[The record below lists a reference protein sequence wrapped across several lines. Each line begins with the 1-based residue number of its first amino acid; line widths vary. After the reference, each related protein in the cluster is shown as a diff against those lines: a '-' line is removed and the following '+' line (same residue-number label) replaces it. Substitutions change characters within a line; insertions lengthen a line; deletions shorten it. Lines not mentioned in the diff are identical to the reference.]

1 MRKLFPLIL
10 LLLAVGIHSEAK
22 GPKKT
27 FSVIQMTD
35 PQFGFMDYKGTF
47 SVAPE
52 KKLMDKAVKIIGERK
67 PAFVVCT
74 GDFVHLT
81 QNDSAT
87 KVYEDYIEKIRAAST
102 KVYMVPGN
110 HDLPKVDEPHLSF
123 YRQHFGEDRW
133 AFKYRNCA
141 FIGLNSSIMQI
152 GSPEQE
158 ATHFKWLEGQLKK
171 FRKCRY
177 KFIFMHISFFTHDM
191 DEKEEYFNQ
200 PKSIREKYMK
210 LLDEYHVNAVFCG
223 HLHKNAY
230 GKYKNVEVVTSNAV
244 GMDLTG
250 EDKHGMTLI
259 EISPSGYTH
268 KYMTF
273 DEFKE

>member
-1 MRKLFPLIL
+1 M
-10 LLLAVGIHSEAK
+10 
-22 GPKKT
+22 
-27 FSVIQMTD
+27 
-35 PQFGFMDYKGTF
+35 
-47 SVAPE
+47 APGANE
-52 KKLMDKAVKIIGERK
+52 KVRIGIIGCGGIANAKHMPSLKTIKNVEMVAFCDIIVERAEK
-67 PAFVVCT
+67 AAK
-74 GDFVHLT
+74 DFGIPG
-81 QNDSAT
+81 A